1 MRKNGEFKTLSVD
14 DKRVIAKLCG
24 ALSVEDEV
32 EKHCSKTTHQLVVGI
47 DAFVDKLNGLAE
59 WQKIFTGVA
68 VKEPSDKYDLEF
80 GEKIAKKKA
89 IMKYHNYMARKYAK
103 LLEIFDDAYSEIEKL
118 YEKHYDKLLKENSD
132 YYDLCRYSEDSKE
145 SD

>member
-1 MRKNGEFKTLSVD
+1 MRKNGEFKTWVVD

-32 EKHCSKTTHQLVVGI
+32 ERHCSKTTHQLVVGI

-59 WQKIFTGVA
+59 WKKIFTGVA
-68 VKEPSDKYDLEF
+68 VKEPADKFDLEF
-80 GEKIAKKKA
+80 GERLAKKIA

-103 LLEIFDDAYSEIEKL
+103 LLEIFDDAHPEIEKL
-118 YEKHYDKLLKENSD
+118 HKKHYDKLLKENSD
-132 YYDLCRYSEDSKE
+132 YYNLCLHAEDSKDAE
-145 SD
+145 

>member
-1 MRKNGEFKTLSVD
+1 MRKNGEFKTWAVD
-14 DKRVIAKLCG
+14 DKRVIAKLRG

-68 VKEPSDKYDLEF
+68 VKMPADKYDLEF
-80 GEKIAKKKA
+80 GERIAKKKA
-89 IMKYHNYMARKYAK
+89 ILKYQHYMVRKYGK
-103 LLEIFDDAYSEIEKL
+103 LLEILKQACVEIEKL
-118 YEKHYDKLLKENSD
+118 YDKHYDKLIKEDND
-132 YYDLCRYSEDSKE
+132 YYNLCGYSEDSKE

>member
-1 MRKNGEFKTLSVD
+1 MSKNGEFKTCAVD

-68 VKEPSDKYDLEF
+68 VKEPADKYNLEF

-89 IMKYHNYMARKYAK
+89 IVKYHNYMARKYGK
-103 LLEIFDDAYSEIEKL
+103 LLEIFDSAYPEIEKL
-118 YEKHYDKLLKENSD
+118 YEKHYGKLLKENSE
-132 YYDLCRYSEDSKE
+132 YCDLCRHAEDSQE
-145 SD
+145 AE